1 MCFSYKG
8 LYSQMR
14 RGVIALASGVTVS
27 KGSEFYART
36 HTPEIVYLMVY
47 KTNYFRRADDENQRS
62 TYYTVN

>member
-47 KTNYFRRADDENQRS
+47 KTPTFLDGPMMKTKGAH
-62 TYYTVN
+62 TTL